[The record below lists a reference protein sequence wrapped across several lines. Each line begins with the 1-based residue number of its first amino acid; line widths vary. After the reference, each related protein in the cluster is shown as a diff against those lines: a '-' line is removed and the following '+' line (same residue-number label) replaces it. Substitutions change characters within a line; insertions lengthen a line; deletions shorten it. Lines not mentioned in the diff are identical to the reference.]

1 MDTSIDNL
9 IKSISD
15 SVKKTVCWYK
25 GHYGRAYDY
34 DRSTESAW

>member
-15 SVKKTVCWYK
+15 SVKKKDEEIKNLETDLEICKSKVF
-25 GHYGRAYDY
+25 R
-34 DRSTESAW
+34 